1 MRVIICLL
9 IFSAFV
15 LGNKS
20 YSQTCI
26 DCNCGTMPFATEQ
39 SNPGT
44 LIGGIYKPARSDVGG
59 APFDEHKFPVIIVFV
74 SFKDEPGDSIS
85 TDPDSW
91 PAGKAPNYINSIID
105 SNRIVNS
112 SWWNSY
118 NGYSLSDYWH
128 EYSRGKLHV
137 TGKAFHVKLDSI
149 FSNNTLLV
157 VGPRSTRENQEGRK
171 S

>member
-1 MRVIICLL
+1 MKTIIFFFLSCLQFL
-9 IFSAFV
+9 NCFLFAQV
-15 LGNKS
+15 
-20 YSQTCI
+20 CP
-26 DCNCGTMPFATEQ
+26 DCQCGTTPFSTEQ
-39 SNPGT
+39 SNPAT
-44 LIGGIYKPARSDVGG
+44 LLGGIYKPARSDVGG